1 MCILFIAVQ
10 QHADYPLI
18 IAANRDEFYARPTRH
33 SQFWAEHPQM
43 LAGKD
48 LQAGGTWMGVT
59 RTGRIAA
66 LTNIRAGEA
75 QRQARTRGELVVNA
89 LTHTYPDP
97 VFCDQLQHSRHQYNG
112 YNLLFGDVL
121 NLQVYNNAQNTLIPL
136 LPGVHG
142 LSNAHLNAP
151 WPKVTRGMQALT
163 RYTCQHQP
171 LSVESLFALL
181 RDDHQAADHALPD
194 TGIGYEWE
202 KMLSSIFITS
212 PNYGTRASTL
222 LLVDNTGEVHWHER
236 TFSDTGRCAGDQHHA
251 FTLDTA
257 GS

>member
-1 MCILFIAVQ
+1 MCILFIAVK

-18 IAANRDEFYARPTRH
+18 IAANRDEFYARPTRI
-33 SQFWAEHPQM
+33 SQFWDKPPDM

-59 RTGRIAA
+59 RSGRIAA
-66 LTNIRAGEA
+66 LTNIRAGGEVS
-75 QRQARTRGELVVNA
+75 QARTRGELVVNA
-89 LTHTYPDP
+89 LTHTQPDA
-97 VFCDQLQHSRHQYNG
+97 VFSEQLQRHRHQYNG
-112 YNLLFGDVL
+112 YNLLYGDVM
-121 NLQVYNNAQNTLIPL
+121 NLQVYNNAKNTLVPL
-136 LPGVHG
+136 QPGIHG

-163 RYTCQHQP
+163 RYTCQHES
-171 LSVESLFALL
+171 LSVESLFTLL

-222 LLVDNTGEVHWHER
+222 LMVDSTGTVQWHER
-236 TFSDTGRCAGDQHHA
+236 TFSDTGMPDAEQHHT
-251 FTLDTA
+251 FTLATS
-257 GS
+257 GR